1 MSISILTLHAKLCVC
16 MCVCVHGHTFSWG
29 NRYIFFIMFSEGA
42 MTDTSLR
49 ITDLWGRSRKKP
61 TTKNLRAQ
69 PTVHAKTRSGW
80 REWYNGA
87 GALN

>member
-1 MSISILTLHAKLCVC
+1 
-16 MCVCVHGHTFSWG
+16 
-29 NRYIFFIMFSEGA
+29 

-80 REWYNGA
+80 REWYSGA
-87 GALN
+87 GALD